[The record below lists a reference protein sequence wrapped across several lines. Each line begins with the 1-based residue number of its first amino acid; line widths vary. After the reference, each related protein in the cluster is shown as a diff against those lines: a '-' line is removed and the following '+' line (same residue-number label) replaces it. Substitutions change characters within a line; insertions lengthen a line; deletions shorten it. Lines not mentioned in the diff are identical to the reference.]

1 MSGAGES
8 RDLAAEIEAAVGD
21 QNLKG
26 ALFHAVSSV
35 NEKRRQAIARFPGYA
50 EARDAARRIK
60 EAAIADLPAVIERF
74 TESVQRQ
81 GGHVYSAADGEEAC
95 RMITAIAK
103 DSGARRITKAK
114 SMTSEEIH
122 LNGALEAAGIEV
134 RETDLGEYIIQLA
147 GDRPSHIIAPI
158 IHMSVDDVR
167 RVFRDKLG
175 IEDVPEEP
183 AELTQLAR
191 QKLRADFLSADLGIT
206 GANFL
211 LADTGT
217 VVIVENE
224 GNIRMTTQV
233 PPVHVVITGIEKLL
247 PRAADL
253 LPFLQLLPRSGTGQL
268 LTSYLSFISGPG
280 WGASPLT
287 GGAARSFHVVL
298 LDNGRMAMRDDELL
312 REALYCIRC
321 GACMTVCP
329 PYQVVGGH
337 VYGGPTYHSGIGAAW
352 EAGVSGLDTA
362 ATFNDLCTTCSRC
375 QDVCPVHIDIPW
387 MNTVIR
393 ERIAQRSR
401 RPRGPIERL
410 VYDRVLPTAEEGS
423 VGLAK
428 RLFSDPARV
437 YSLSRRF
444 PWSSLMRLGPA
455 RAALSR
461 FAGLAAARPL
471 PSPSSE
477 TLSAWHRR
485 RGGRLV
491 TTPHEARRLSNDRRG
506 STVFLFSDCH
516 TEYVDTDVGKATVS
530 CLEKCGLGVVLVAG
544 QCCGRAAL
552 SQGMLRTARGQAKGL
567 QELLAP
573 VVETGQAV
581 VGIEPSCVAAVV
593 DDHAKLL
600 PGGGAAEVAAGT
612 REILEFLHA
621 RLSGEGRVTEKRRSS
636 EGVGAAGEGGAAGA
650 RGAAGE
656 RGATNGGTSLW
667 TPAADGA
674 STPVVLHG
682 HCQQKTL
689 GWLPAAVELLGSI
702 PGVEVRVTSS
712 ECCGMAGS
720 FGYKS
725 DYYPISVELGRR
737 LTVELEEL
745 AAAATRAGGAERT
758 CEYLACGTSCR
769 AQIADI
775 GARGAR
781 HPVELIDERLAGR

>member
-1 MSGAGES
+1 MSPAGQN

-35 NEKRRQAIARFPGYA
+35 NEKRRQVIARFPGY
-50 EARDAARRIK
+50 ERARDAARRIK
-60 EAAIADLPAVIERF
+60 EEVIADLPAVIERF

-81 GGHVYSAADGEEAC
+81 GGRVYRAEDGEAAC

-103 DSGARRITKAK
+103 DNGARRITKSK

-122 LNGALEAAGIEV
+122 LNGALEAAGIHV

-147 GDRPSHIIAPI
+147 NDRPSHIVAPI
-158 IHMSVDDVR
+158 IHMSLDDVR
-167 RVFRDKLG
+167 RVFRENLG

-183 AELTQLAR
+183 AELIQLAR

-224 GNIRMTTQV
+224 GNVRMTTQV
-233 PPVHVVITGIEKLL
+233 PPVHVVIAGIEKLL

-287 GGAARSFHVVL
+287 GGATRSFHVVL

-337 VYGGPTYHSGIGAAW
+337 VYGGPTYQSGIGAAW
-352 EAGVSGLDTA
+352 EAGVRGLDTA
-362 ATFNDLCTTCSRC
+362 AGFIDLCTTCSRC
-375 QDVCPVHIDIPW
+375 QDVCPVRIDIPW
-387 MNTVIR
+387 MNTVLR
-393 ERIAQRSR
+393 ERIAQRRR
-401 RPRGPIERL
+401 RPRGLIERL
-410 VYDRVLPTAEEGS
+410 VYDRVLPTREKGS
-423 VGLAK
+423 VSLSK

-437 YSLSRRF
+437 YLLSRRR
-444 PWSSLMRLGPA
+444 PWSSFMRLRPA

-461 FAGLAAARPL
+461 LAGLSTARPL

-477 TLSAWHRR
+477 TLSEWHRR

-491 TTPHEARRLSNDRRG
+491 TTPHEVQRSSSDRRG

-516 TEYVDTDVGKATVS
+516 TEHVDTDVGKAAVS
-530 CLEKCGLGVVLVAG
+530 CLEKCGIGVVLVAG
-544 QCCGRAAL
+544 RCCGRGAL
-552 SQGMLRTARGQAKGL
+552 SQGMLRTASAQAKEL

-573 VVETGQAV
+573 AVKTGHAV
-581 VGIEPSCVAAVV
+581 VGIEPSCLSAVV

-600 PGGGAAEVAAGT
+600 PGSDAVEVAAAT

-621 RLSGEGRVTEKRRSS
+621 KLC
-636 EGVGAAGEGGAAGA
+636 GEGGAANEGKSP
-650 RGAAGE
+650 
-656 RGATNGGTSLW
+656 TW
-667 TPAADGA
+667 TPVADGA

-682 HCQQKTL
+682 HCQQRTL

-725 DYYPISVELGRR
+725 DYYPISAELGRR
-737 LTVELEEL
+737 LMVELEEL
-745 AAAATRAGGAERT
+745 AAAPVQAEGVSRT
-758 CEYLACGTSCR
+758 CGYLACGTSCR

-775 GARGAR
+775 GARKAR
-781 HPVELIDERLAGR
+781 HPVELIDERLVDNPSA